1 MRIIFAGGGTAGH
14 INPAIAVANYT
25 KSKDKDFKALFIGT
39 KGGMESKL
47 VPKSGYDIEFIDVQG
62 FKRSLSPSN
71 IVAVFK
77 AGYALHKSR
86 KIIKKFTPDIVIGT
100 GGYVSGPVVSAAAS
114 LGIPTLIHEQNVFA
128 GMTSKMLSG
137 KVDTVCISFEESRKV
152 FSKAKNVVLTGNP
165 IRPELFKTDKKRA
178 REKLKLDNKPF
189 ILAFGGSLGALML
202 NKSVCDFLE
211 CAKGDN
217 NFRLLF
223 GTGEREFDNVSEILK
238 EKDLNSDNI
247 EVVPYI
253 NNMHDV
259 MNACDIVIARAG
271 AVTLSEINALGKAA
285 ILIPSPNVTDNHQ
298 EFNARALEKQ
308 GAAVVITENLLDD
321 KKVMYKEV
329 SKMLNTKG
337 KLEEMSSSSLK
348 MGIKDG
354 TDKIYKEIMKL
365 VKKVS

>member
-1 MRIIFAGGGTAGH
+1 MKIIFAGGGTAGH
-14 INPAIAVANYT
+14 INPAIAIANHV
-25 KSKDKDFKALFIGT
+25 KNKDSKFDALFIGT

-47 VPKSGYDIEFIDVQG
+47 VPKSGYNIDFIDVQG

-77 AGYALHKSR
+77 AANALRKSR
-86 KIIKKFTPDIVIGT
+86 KIIKKFAPDIVIGT

-152 FSKAKNVVLTGNP
+152 FGKAKNVVLTGNP
-165 IRPELFKTDKKRA
+165 IRPELFELDKKTA
-178 REKLKLDNKPF
+178 REKLKSDDKPF
-189 ILAFGGSLGALML
+189 VLAFGGSLGAMML
-202 NKSVCDFLE
+202 NKSVCDLME
-211 CAKGDN
+211 CAKGEN

-223 GTGEREFDNVSEILK
+223 GTGEREFETVSKTVK
-238 EKDLNSDNI
+238 EKNLKGENI
-247 EVVPYI
+247 EIVPYI
-253 NNMHDV
+253 NNMQEV

-298 EFNARALEKQ
+298 EYNACALEKQ
-308 GAAVVITENLLDD
+308 GAAIVITEDMLGDKEIMY
-321 KKVMYKEV
+321 KKVSEI
-329 SKMLNTKG
+329 LNTKG
-337 KLEEMSSSSLK
+337 KLESMSAASLK

-354 TDKIYKEIMKL
+354 TDKIYNEIMKL
-365 VKKVS
+365 VKNVS